1 MEAVVVGGGILYIIA
16 YAPVDKRMA
25 GIVANIVPQIT
36 AKISQSPLSLLLGF
50 DLCHVIQAAAE
61 KQVNVVLVHIGAYI
75 SIIPVAQNRNII
87 EKHIR
92 SLKPKLVEPAVFGNN
107 KLTTIC
113 LPDS

>member
-1 MEAVVVGGGILYIIA
+1 M
-16 YAPVDKRMA
+16 
-25 GIVANIVPQIT
+25 
-36 AKISQSPLSLLLGF
+36 
-50 DLCHVIQAAAE
+50 HVIQAAAE

-107 KLTTIC
+107 KLQLSGRHIVVSFHSKDIVGGKTRHGYGSF
-113 LPDS
+113 L